1 MKSQPILANRRA
13 RTAIGLALS
22 LLLHALILFRVT
34 ETPPPPRDI
43 SAPGPKGHMPLTVR
57 LLPMSPSSKPTP
69 QTPPKRPV
77 LEPPPMAKKTT
88 PQKPTQTRTAR
99 KKSDAP
105 KSSKPTKL
113 QLPPSPNAPNKVA
126 PAADI
131 SDMLTTARD
140 RRRAAG
146 IVEPDTPSPPQDDNA
161 IARANIQHMMEMQ
174 SRGRNDSGGV
184 FQITYKGVRT
194 AEFIFRGWN
203 VRRRNDTRQLIQVDA
218 GLNGDVDRAIIR
230 KIIEVIRQ
238 TQSGDF
244 PWSSDRLG
252 RVVTLSARQ
261 KDNVELEEFLMKEFF
276 EN

>member
-1 MKSQPILANRRA
+1 MKSQPILANGRA

-22 LLLHALILFRVT
+22 LLLHALILFRAT
-34 ETPPPPRDI
+34 EAPPPPADI
-43 SAPGPKGHMPLTVR
+43 SAPGPKGRMPLTVR

-69 QTPPKRPV
+69 PTPPKRPV
-77 LEPPPMAKKTT
+77 LEPPPVAKKAV
-88 PQKPTQTRTAR
+88 PKKPAQTRTAR
-99 KKSDAP
+99 KKSDAA
-105 KSSKPTKL
+105 KSTDTARL

-131 SDMLTTARD
+131 SDMLAVARE

-146 IVEPDTPSPPQDDNA
+146 VVEPETSPPPQDDNA

-203 VRRRNDTRQLIQVDA
+203 VRRRSDTRQLIQVDA
-218 GLNGDVDRAIIR
+218 GLGGDVDRAIIR

-244 PWSSDRLG
+244 PWDSDRLG

-261 KDNVELEEFLMKEFF
+261 KDNAELEAFLMKEFF
-276 EN
+276 E